1 VVSSCFEEL
10 RLDALRAP
18 PRPPRPALRPRRAGA
33 LASSV
38 IPPRSSSSEGDF
50 PGTLSVPAAARAS
63 RSAAVPVVRAPTCA
77 PTARRRPAPPGAE
90 LLLADI
96 AAASAAENVTTSAAR
111 AEASDPPRPRAAAS
125 APVRRRTGAAS
136 TCLCPGPSPA
146 IPATQ
151 RRSAQAHFRDH
162 RPGRFSLVQGAFE
175 RGSPVDASSAWSSG
189 EVSGGANSF
198 FLFPMPTSRRI
209 CSSFTSQ
216 RQPNRNHG
224 GGSADAEARRRQE
237 LPEGGERSPFF
248 ALALWCMLIGTAA
261 EHTPLCAIRD
271 RSWRCTTAARSRRM
285 ARCAGVVRSGGV
297 LAWMRAG
304 TCAHCE
310 SCLHGSMRA
319 RARCW
324 PHQEFD
330 SSYKR
335 NKPFRFTIGVGQVGL
350 AAPREAAWP
359 LNLFARVPRR
369 RTLTPSLRAGHQGM
383 G

>member
-1 VVSSCFEEL
+1 MRPAHACAPARHPPSPQRNADQPKPTSVTTGPAASPSSKAPSSEALLSVLL
-10 RLDALRAP
+10 RPGPPGRSMAGQFLIFFSRGRYPEAP
-18 PRPPRPALRPRRAGA
+18 PTE
-33 LASSV
+33 SKY
-38 IPPRSSSSEGDF
+38 
-50 PGTLSVPAAARAS
+50 
-63 RSAAVPVVRAPTCA
+63 
-77 PTARRRPAPPGAE
+77 
-90 LLLADI
+90 
-96 AAASAAENVTTSAAR
+96 
-111 AEASDPPRPRAAAS
+111 
-125 APVRRRTGAAS
+125 
-136 TCLCPGPSPA
+136 
-146 IPATQ
+146 
-151 RRSAQAHFRDH
+151 
-162 RPGRFSLVQGAFE
+162 
-175 RGSPVDASSAWSSG
+175 
-189 EVSGGANSF
+189 
-198 FLFPMPTSRRI
+198 
-209 CSSFTSQ
+209 
-216 RQPNRNHG
+216 G
-224 GGSADAEARRRQE
+224 GGSADAQARRRQE
-237 LPEGGERSPFF
+237 LPEGGERCPFF

-350 AAPREAAWP
+350 TAPHEAAWP
-359 LNLFARVPRR
+359 LNPCVRVPWR

>member
-1 VVSSCFEEL
+1 M
-10 RLDALRAP
+10 D
-18 PRPPRPALRPRRAGA
+18 GA
-33 LASSV
+33 
-38 IPPRSSSSEGDF
+38 
-50 PGTLSVPAAARAS
+50 TVPL
-63 RSAAVPVVRAPTCA
+63 TK
-77 PTARRRPAPPGAE
+77 
-90 LLLADI
+90 D
-96 AAASAAENVTTSAAR
+96 ASASPSSAF
-111 AEASDPPRPRAAAS
+111 P
-125 APVRRRTGAAS
+125 AS
-136 TCLCPGPSPA
+136 TFPSFEGNEQFHEHFLQAAP
-146 IPATQ
+146 
-151 RRSAQAHFRDH
+151 AHFH
-162 RPGRFSLVQGAFE
+162 CGLGPGVPWE
-175 RGSPVDASSAWSSG
+175 NWMNPV
-189 EVSGGANSF
+189 
-198 FLFPMPTSRRI
+198 LHKH
-209 CSSFTSQ
+209 

-248 ALALWCMLIGTAA
+248 ALALRCMLIGTAA

-369 RTLTPSLRAGHQGM
+369 CTLTPSLRAGHQGM